1 MSNLEASI
9 SASSRSFNELGL
21 NDTIQAIKTASYL
34 QGQIERRSLE
44 QEKQKLEQKKPKT
57 QELDNLANQIRE
69 DMER

>member
-1 MSNLEASI
+1 MSNLEGSI

-57 QELDNLANQIRE
+57 QELDNLADQIRE

>member
-1 MSNLEASI
+1 MSNLEGSI

-34 QGQIERRSLE
+34 QGQIERRRLE
-44 QEKQKLEQKKPKT
+44 QEKKNLESKEPVAQK
-57 QELDNLANQIRE
+57 LDNLAGQIRE

>member
-1 MSNLEASI
+1 MSNLEGSI

-57 QELDNLANQIRE
+57 QELDNLAGQIRE

>member
-1 MSNLEASI
+1 MSNLEGSI

>member
-1 MSNLEASI
+1 MSNLEGSI

-34 QGQIERRSLE
+34 QGQIERRRLE
-44 QEKQKLEQKKPKT
+44 QEKQNLESKEPEVQK
-57 QELDNLANQIRE
+57 LDNLAGQIRE